1 MNAPENGRDRTAEL
15 LAQAMSEEAATV
27 DTDPGALQA
36 IQRRTRGTSPSGAAR
51 SRTPWFFGALG
62 AGLATAATIT
72 AIVVVGGSGGD
83 PTGTPAATG
92 PTQGQGT
99 EGPTTQPATT
109 AGPTEGTVS
118 QDEMHKGAYDPD
130 SNFNETMVYSGQ
142 PGPTGEVRLYRE
154 PHTVPATDGTH
165 AFAAVRE
172 FLTSTPIDPDYS
184 SGWPEG
190 VDVTGVTV
198 DGDTTTIALAG
209 DADLAAADGLSDD
222 AAAKAI
228 QAIMLVAGD
237 VPRAVFTYNDEP
249 VTTLFGQD
257 VSQPVKLMPADELSA
272 WISIDSIVE
281 GQTVRSPVTVAGSA
295 NVFEANVSW
304 QLLDADGKV
313 LDESFTM
320 AAFME
325 WGEFTVELADLEP
338 GNYTFRA
345 YEESAEDGS
354 VTFLDDKTFTVE

>member
-142 PGPTGEVRLYRE
+142 PGPTGEVRLY
-154 PHTVPATDGTH
+154 
-165 AFAAVRE
+165 
-172 FLTSTPIDPDYS
+172 
-184 SGWPEG
+184 
-190 VDVTGVTV
+190 
-198 DGDTTTIALAG
+198 
-209 DADLAAADGLSDD
+209 
-222 AAAKAI
+222 
-228 QAIMLVAGD
+228 
-237 VPRAVFTYNDEP
+237 
-249 VTTLFGQD
+249 
-257 VSQPVKLMPADELSA
+257 
-272 WISIDSIVE
+272 
-281 GQTVRSPVTVAGSA
+281 
-295 NVFEANVSW
+295 
-304 QLLDADGKV
+304 
-313 LDESFTM
+313 
-320 AAFME
+320 
-325 WGEFTVELADLEP
+325 
-338 GNYTFRA
+338 
-345 YEESAEDGS
+345 
-354 VTFLDDKTFTVE
+354 